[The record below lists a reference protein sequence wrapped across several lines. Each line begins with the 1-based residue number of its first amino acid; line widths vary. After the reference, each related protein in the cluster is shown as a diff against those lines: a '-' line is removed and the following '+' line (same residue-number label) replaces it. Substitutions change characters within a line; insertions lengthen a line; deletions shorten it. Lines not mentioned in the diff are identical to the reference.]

1 MERRASRRDALAV
14 ALALGAALC
23 ACPADKPVT
32 RGGLR
37 VPLPDG
43 WLATPHGALLEAGP
57 AGRPAVTLES
67 RDAPLPALDALLAA
81 LAAEGTQVLEKESTE
96 TFVGARYLAG
106 GDGGAPEAFVA
117 VKRVGARTVW
127 CASTSSAT
135 PEQARAGFG
144 VCRGL
149 SREEK

>member
-1 MERRASRRDALAV
+1 MARRRLAFVVAVMAAL
-14 ALALGAALC
+14 LC

-67 RDAPLPALDALLAA
+67 RDAPLPALGALLGA
-81 LAAEGTQVLEKESTE
+81 LAAEGTQVLEKESSE

-106 GDGGAPEAFVA
+106 ADGASPEAFVG

-127 CASTSSAT
+127 CASTSAAT
-135 PEQARAGFG
+135 PEQVQAGFG

-149 SREEK
+149 SVEEK